1 MSQHIIEDGQSFAE
15 QLQQRLEENP
25 SWILHP
31 YPIAIPHMK
40 DAMFKQPCIL
50 ITILDEPIELNNVQ
64 NDNHSIKYMLS
75 MFIPENAIMTK
86 LVSTISETL
95 SDHLE
100 NLDNFMQNP
109 QEFKTI
115 LEKQFLKQI
124 KQQLI

>member
-1 MSQHIIEDGQSFAE
+1 
-15 QLQQRLEENP
+15 
-25 SWILHP
+25 
-31 YPIAIPHMK
+31 MK
-40 DAMFKQPCIL
+40 DAMFKQPSIL
-50 ITILDEPIELNNVQ
+50 ITTLEEPIVLSNVQ
-64 NDNHSIKYMLS
+64 NDNHLIKYMLS
-75 MFIPENAIMTK
+75 MFIPEDAIMTK

-100 NLDNFMQNP
+100 SLDDFMQNP

>member
-1 MSQHIIEDGQSFAE
+1 
-15 QLQQRLEENP
+15 
-25 SWILHP
+25 
-31 YPIAIPHMK
+31 MK
-40 DAMFKQPCIL
+40 DDMFKQPCIL
-50 ITILDEPIELNNVQ
+50 ITILEEPIALSNVQ

-100 NLDNFMQNP
+100 NLDDFMQNP

-115 LEKQFLKQI
+115 LEKQF
-124 KQQLI
+124 